1 MTAATDYRQPP
12 NFDEGIG
19 KVPAVTP
26 GFWIA
31 EILADADAKP
41 EALYP
46 TGDGTFEFARTV
58 SRLEELQ
65 SADYLAEGHGAA

>member
-1 MTAATDYRQPP
+1 MTDARNDYRALS
-12 NFDEGIG
+12 
-19 KVPAVTP
+19 KVPAITP

-46 TGDGTFEFARTV
+46 AGDGIFEFARTV
-58 SRLEELQ
+58 SRLEEMQ
-65 SADYLAEGHGAA
+65 SAGYMAAGHGTD